1 MNENIEILAICSFI
15 AALIFSFK
23 LKFQFKKD
31 VFKRLEENCTHKQMR
46 ELERKILKEKSERTK
61 KMNGII
67 SFISYLKLGPL
78 YDARQH
84 LNPKDLP
91 ESLLIF
97 RRIVPLIDIAAISA
111 LGIGIK
117 FRKLQLT
124 ATSAFISAFI
134 IAIYVIYRKIENHN
148 SKKTLPK
155 MYSREKK
162 KNFFPWNGCN
172 PATKRK
178 YNKNEKGIV
187 KKAYFLRYGEILI
200 LPCICPDEIISEVP
214 FFSGIAFIIF
224 GVFFQYHYKCNTE
237 VFYCAMQSFFHSAM
251 TPYSRSEQQKKA
263 AEKEGRWLGSMLII
277 IGALLLAV
285 PFIYTLFNKK

>member
-78 YDARQH
+78 YDERQH
-84 LNPKDLP
+84 LDPEALPK
-91 ESLLIF
+91 SLLIF
-97 RRIVPLIDIAAISA
+97 RRIVPLTDIAAISA
-111 LGIGIK
+111 LGVGIK
-117 FRKLQLT
+117 FCKLQLI
-124 ATSAFISAFI
+124 AASALLSKFI
-134 IAIYVIYRKIENHN
+134 IVIFVIYRQIENYN
-148 SKKTLPK
+148 AKKTLPK
-155 MYSREKK
+155 MYIREKK
-162 KNFFPWNGCN
+162 KVFFPWNGCN
-172 PATKRK
+172 PATKRQ
-178 YNKNEKGIV
+178 YNQNEKRIV
-187 KKAYFLRYGEILI
+187 RKAYFLRYGVILI
-200 LPCICPDEIISEVP
+200 LPCICLDEIISEIP
-214 FFSGIAFIIF
+214 LFTGIAFIIF